1 MEMQTVAT
9 VEGGPATS
17 GSLKPSQRGST
28 PRPFA
33 FDYGEIMVERFTDP
47 QIQRLMEYGDADFAD
62 AEFDDATERD
72 RQFARIMSRT
82 KAANDAGVEDII
94 ANPRRH
100 DLERLKV
107 DIAERLVARG
117 FIEVKTPT
125 IISTKALAKM
135 TITPDHPLYKQVFF
149 IDDKRCLRPMLAPNL
164 YVVMRRLRDHTD
176 GPVRIFE
183 MGSCFRKESKSN
195 RHLEEFTMLNLV
207 DMGPDGD
214 PTECLK
220 VYIDDVMKAA
230 RLEYTLSR
238 EESDVYVETLD
249 VNIGDTEVASGAV
262 GPHILDSAHDVH
274 EPWAGVGF
282 GLERLLMLR
291 DGRSSARKT
300 GRSNTYLD
308 GYKID

>member
-1 MEMQTVAT
+1 MFE
-9 VEGGPATS
+9 
-17 GSLKPSQRGST
+17 
-28 PRPFA
+28 
-33 FDYGEIMVERFTDP
+33 FTDP
-47 QIQRLMEYGDADFAD
+47 QIQRLMEYGDDDYSDMSFQD
-62 AEFDDATERD
+62 AAERD
-72 RQFARIMSRT
+72 KQFAKLMSKT
-82 KAANDAGVEDII
+82 KAVNDAGIADLI

-100 DLERLKV
+100 DLSLLEAR
-107 DIAERLVARG
+107 IAEKLTARG
-117 FIEVKTPT
+117 FIEVRTPL
-125 IISTKALAKM
+125 IISNAALAKM

-164 YVVMRRLRDHTD
+164 YVVMRKLREHTD

-195 RHLEEFTMLNLV
+195 RHLEEFTMMNLV

-220 VYIDDVMKAA
+220 VYIDDVMQAA
-230 RLEYTLSR
+230 GLEYTLSR

-249 VNIGDTEVASGAV
+249 VNIGETEVASGAV
-262 GPHILDSAHDVH
+262 GPHILDPAHDVH

-282 GLERLLMLR
+282 GLERLLMLKE
-291 DGRSSARKT
+291 GKSSARKT
-300 GRSNTYLD
+300 GKSITYLD

>member
-1 MEMQTVAT
+1 M
-9 VEGGPATS
+9 
-17 GSLKPSQRGST
+17 
-28 PRPFA
+28 
-33 FDYGEIMVERFTDP
+33 IMVVKFTDP
-47 QIQRLMEYGDADFAD
+47 QIQHLMEYGDAEYSSE
-62 AEFDDATERD
+62 EFSDSAERD
-72 RQFARIMSRT
+72 KQFSRLISKT
-82 KAANDAGVEDII
+82 KATNDAGVRRII
-94 ANPRRH
+94 ADPHRH
-100 DLERLKV
+100 DLERLKA
-107 DIAERLVARG
+107 DIAERLVARE
-117 FIEVKTPT
+117 FIEVVTPT
-125 IISTKALAKM
+125 IISVKALEKM
-135 TITPDHPLYKQVFF
+135 TITPDHPLYRQVFF
-149 IDDKRCLRPMLAPNL
+149 VDDKRCLRPMLAPNL
-164 YVVMRRLRDHTD
+164 YVVMRRLREHTD

-207 DMGPDGD
+207 DMGPEGD

-220 VYIDDVMKAA
+220 TYIDDVMKAA
-230 RLEYTLSR
+230 GLDYTLSR

-262 GPHILDSAHDVH
+262 GPHILDAAHDVN

-300 GRSNTYLD
+300 GRSVTYLN

>member
-1 MEMQTVAT
+1 MFE
-9 VEGGPATS
+9 
-17 GSLKPSQRGST
+17 
-28 PRPFA
+28 
-33 FDYGEIMVERFTDP
+33 FTDP
-47 QIQRLMEYGDADFAD
+47 QIQRLMEYGDDDYSGMSFQD
-62 AEFDDATERD
+62 AAERD
-72 RQFARIMSRT
+72 RQFAKLMSKT
-82 KAANDAGVEDII
+82 KAANDAGISGLI
-94 ANPRRH
+94 ADPRRH
-100 DLERLKV
+100 DLSLLEAR
-107 DIAERLVARG
+107 IAERLTARG
-117 FIEVKTPT
+117 FIEVRTPM
-125 IISTKALAKM
+125 IISTAALAKM

-164 YVVMRRLRDHTD
+164 YVVMRKLRDHTD

-220 VYIDDVMKAA
+220 TYIDDVMQAA
-230 RLEYTLSR
+230 GLEYTLSR

-262 GPHILDSAHDVH
+262 GPHILDAAHDVH
-274 EPWAGVGF
+274 EAWAGVGF
-282 GLERLLMLR
+282 GLERLLMLKE
-291 DGRSSARKT
+291 GKSSARKT
-300 GRSNTYLD
+300 GKSITYLD